1 MVENEVIK
9 ILSNELLKGSKML
22 SKHCPNCGYPL
33 FEKNGKIYCPVCE
46 RIKEK
51 EKEIKGKGKEII
63 NQKYKEDKEEKSI
76 EVNIEEIIQEKINY
90 LGEKLKNEN
99 EINRIKEI
107 GEALYIL
114 IKILKKIK

>member
-1 MVENEVIK
+1 MEEDEFIK

-22 SKHCPNCGYPL
+22 SKHCQKCGYPL

-46 RIKEK
+46 RIKEEEIKTKDK
-51 EKEIKGKGKEII
+51 EKELTT
-63 NQKYKEDKEEKSI
+63 QKDKEDKKVD
-76 EVNIEEIIQEKINY
+76 VNIEEIIKEKINY
-90 LGEKLKNEN
+90 LGERLKNEN

-114 IKILKKIK
+114 IKIFKKIK